1 MKFIWKQWDSSIN
14 FEFFGWVLIAK
25 EILNA
30 FFWLDMCNIAK
41 ATKEIDTTR
50 YEITAGSAMKLFYI
64 ETKRDAG
71 FVDGNI
77 QWMLIVI
84 QKWKKCVLLR
94 IFGQVKTI
102 KWKKSSQSHSQS
114 FSHARIPPIK

>member
-1 MKFIWKQWDSSIN
+1 M
-14 FEFFGWVLIAK
+14 IAK

-94 IFGQVKTI
+94 IFGQVTTI
-102 KWKKSSQSHSQS
+102 K
-114 FSHARIPPIK
+114 

>member
-1 MKFIWKQWDSSIN
+1 
-14 FEFFGWVLIAK
+14 
-25 EILNA
+25 
-30 FFWLDMCNIAK
+30 MCNIAK

-77 QWMLIVI
+77 Q
-84 QKWKKCVLLR
+84 
-94 IFGQVKTI
+94 
-102 KWKKSSQSHSQS
+102 
-114 FSHARIPPIK
+114 